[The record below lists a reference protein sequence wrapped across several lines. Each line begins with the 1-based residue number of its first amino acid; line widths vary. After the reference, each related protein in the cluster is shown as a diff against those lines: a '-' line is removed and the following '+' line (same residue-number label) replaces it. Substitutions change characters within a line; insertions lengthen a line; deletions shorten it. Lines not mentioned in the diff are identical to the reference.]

1 MRPRRRRA
9 SGRRDGLI
17 RGVGWR
23 EMRHARHYTLEEARA
38 MRPWVAARVESARAS
53 LELLASPEG
62 RRALAELDAKTGGAW
77 PGRPVARATL
87 ELQRAVAELQA
98 ADIVVRD
105 VMRGLVDFPALR
117 DGEEIYLC
125 WLVDEPEIEF
135 WHELDAGF
143 AGRRRLTPQ

>member
-1 MRPRRRRA
+1 
-9 SGRRDGLI
+9 
-17 RGVGWR
+17 
-23 EMRHARHYTLEEARA
+23 MRHTRHYTLEEARA
-38 MRPWVAARVESARAS
+38 KRAWVAGQVGSARDA
-53 LELLASPEG
+53 LAVLASPES
-62 RRALAELDAKTGGAW
+62 RAALAALEPDRGGAW

-105 VMRGLVDFPALR
+105 VVRGLVDFPALR

-125 WLVDEPEIEF
+125 WLVHEPEIEF

-143 AGRRRLTPQ
+143 AGRRRLTAQ